1 MKASLLLR
9 VTACLALSGAGAM
22 PVLVHAIVLGTTCA
36 QSPASQQPALD
47 GPLSAEKA
55 AQSFRL
61 EPGLRVEL
69 VAAEPLIESPVAI
82 AFDERGRLFVA
93 ENQIGR
99 ASCRER
105 VYVLVSEQTS
115 RPSDT
120 TSRNEFSS

>member
-36 QSPASQQPALD
+36 QSPAAKQPALD

-69 VAAEPLIESPVAI
+69 VAAEPLVESPVAI

-93 ENQIGR
+93 RSEERRVGKE
-99 ASCRER
+99 CR
-105 VYVLVSEQTS
+105 L
-115 RPSDT
+115 
-120 TSRNEFSS
+120 